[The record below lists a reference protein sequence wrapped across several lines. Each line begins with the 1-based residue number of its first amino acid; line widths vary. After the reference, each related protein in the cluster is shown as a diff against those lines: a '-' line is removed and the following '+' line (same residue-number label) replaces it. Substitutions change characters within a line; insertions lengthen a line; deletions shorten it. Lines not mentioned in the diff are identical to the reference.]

1 MSHLSIEPN
10 EPARGGDGRS
20 DDDHISRE
28 RLAALADEQPTAD
41 ETAHLTMCGECAR
54 EMAAHRS
61 LVALASVE
69 REAMRLP
76 LTRWETLAPAL
87 RSDGLIRTPAPA
99 RGGFTFGPQRM
110 LQVAAALLLIA
121 GGAVLGRMS
130 AGAPL
135 VPGDST
141 PSAAAI
147 FDSVPTAFA
156 SVEEAERLRNLYR
169 DGYQRAANY
178 LAQHDSGRAVG
189 TPAVMRTRLS
199 ALDRVTRITREALN
213 DAPFDPVLNDFLLNS
228 YYQREATLR
237 ELNTVLPPNVR
248 LNSF

>member
-1 MSHLSIEPN
+1 MSHLSI
-10 EPARGGDGRS
+10 D
-20 DDDHISRE
+20 

-41 ETAHLTMCGECAR
+41 ETTHLTICGECAR
-54 EMAAHRS
+54 EVAAHRS
-61 LVALASVE
+61 LLALASVE

-76 LTRWETLAPAL
+76 LTRWESLAPAL
-87 RSDGLIRTPAPA
+87 QADGLLRVPERP
-99 RGGFTFGPQRM
+99 RGGFSFTPQRM
-110 LQVAAALLLIA
+110 LQVAAALLLVAGGTLLGRVTA
-121 GGAVLGRMS
+121 GGA
-130 AGAPL
+130 L
-135 VPGDST
+135 VPGDARS
-141 PSAAAI
+141 SVVGV

-156 SVEEAERLRNLYR
+156 SVQEAERLRNLYR
-169 DGYQRAANY
+169 DGYQQATNY
-178 LAQHDSGRAVG
+178 LARHDSGRVVG

-237 ELNTVLPPNVR
+237 ELNTVLPQNVR